1 MPGQFRVAL
10 ANATLT
16 VDDEQIGKDLTVTV
30 RDGIAEAKQ
39 RGGTLVASMQVGDVH
54 RRARRAYTITG
65 EDGTVWSVSRKCG
78 CKGG

>member
-1 MPGQFRVAL
+1 MPGQVRVAL

-16 VDDEQIGKDLTVTV
+16 VDGEEIGRDMVVTV
-30 RDGIAEAKQ
+30 RDGTARAEKD
-39 RGGTLVASMQVGDVH
+39 RVEVLSMPVADVV

-65 EDGTVWSVSRKCG
+65 TDGQVWSVSRKCG